1 MCVCVCVCV
10 FYSDLLCMDGCGKS
24 EVSSQ
29 GQKNAQSNEQLP
41 SELTP
46 LVPAYTYGPILTER
60 QGVKSETTLETETR
74 LSMAIN

>member
-1 MCVCVCVCV
+1 
-10 FYSDLLCMDGCGKS
+10 MDGCGKS

-29 GQKNAQSNEQLP
+29 GQKNAQSNEQLL

>member
-1 MCVCVCVCV
+1 MCVCFTVT
-10 FYSDLLCMDGCGKS
+10 YSAWMVVVES

-29 GQKNAQSNEQLP
+29 GQKNAHRNKQLP

-46 LVPAYTYGPILTER
+46 LVPAYTYSPILTIR

-74 LSMAIN
+74 LSMAIY